1 MTKAELDEWVKSS
14 KYVDTIRD
22 EYDDGG
28 TRNVKQ
34 VREKDGKLYLL
45 ETYDGHYYEK
55 FVKGKGYIRGVHN
68 PPKEITKKTEVVTV
82 EYYVWENGT
91 RIY

>member
-1 MTKAELDEWVKSS
+1 MTKAEIDEWVKSS

-28 TRNVKQ
+28 SRYVKQ
-34 VREKDGKLYLL
+34 VRETDGKLYLL
-45 ETYDGHYYEK
+45 ETFDGHYCEK
-55 FVKGKGYIRGVHN
+55 FVKGKGHIRGEYDAPREV
-68 PPKEITKKTEVVTV
+68 TKKTEVVTV
-82 EYYVWENGT
+82 DYYVWENGQ

>member
-1 MTKAELDEWVKSS
+1 MTKSELDEWVKSS

-28 TRNVKQ
+28 TRHVKQ

-45 ETYDGHYYEK
+45 STYDGHYFEK
-55 FVKGKGYIRGVHN
+55 FVEGKGYIRGEHN

-82 EYYVWENGT
+82 KYYVWENGE

>member
-28 TRNVKQ
+28 TRNVMQ
-34 VREKDGKLYLL
+34 VREKDGKFYLL

-55 FVKGKGYIRGVHN
+55 FVKGEGYIRGVHN
-68 PPKEITKKTEVVTV
+68 HPKEITKKTEVVTV
-82 EYYVWENGT
+82 DYYVWENGQ